1 MPRPIAYKTGSIQPP
16 NTAKQSNIL
25 IGVAPANWGVSVANT
40 TFYNG
45 VDSSYQYVII
55 KNSNPPL
62 MWGTGDFTNTSLL
75 TTINGLPDRVGS
87 TPFTGTTTAINWLL
101 DSGIYSM
108 LKNEQPY
115 GGSITNGLV
124 LDFCPKVNNYF
135 ANGDFAYGTTIGW
148 VGYGGSPFIYD
159 ITNDKPY
166 AGSKSTKALA
176 NIGGGFTWGRYT
188 SPIYGPGGLLV
199 TGQTYTFSFWG
210 KVISGPNFDIN
221 WNNQNGSGDV
231 SSWTDGNY
239 SVTTTWQKYT
249 QTFTYNISKNFL
261 YIAGSYAGNTQYVLT
276 EFQLEN
282 GTTANAFSAFPVT
295 AAGLTIPNN
304 GLLNTSSFSLINGP
318 YLNAINNG
326 NINLDGVDDYVLLT
340 DSTLKNYTT
349 ITANIWMY
357 VNSTGY
363 FETYFSY
370 NAEEAGLS
378 QGWGVRRQASN
389 NMYQYWGGSGNSGI
403 KLYQNGQL
411 LESSNSTYSQVNATI
426 NNTWQMVTLVAK
438 GVSSWNTNNRLT
450 MGTRSDSLNTA
461 TNMNIGSFNLYNREL
476 SAVEIEN
483 LYTAGLPTYLPSSS
497 IMVNSGLVLY
507 LDASNPNSYT
517 SGSSTWNDISG
528 YGNNG
533 TLYNGVAYSSTY
545 GGGLIFDGV
554 DDYVVVPANATMNS
568 SRPTVE
574 LVMTTSTNG
583 GNIVAQGQ
591 YGSNWGFG
599 VGVKPT
605 NIMARNNSCD
615 VTISVTNSGLVHVVV
630 VWDGSGN
637 QYYKNGQYLGRVTS
651 GCYSPNPGGD
661 VTIGGV
667 RAQVPSQN
675 LQEFANSTVNIV
687 RVYNR
692 ALSATEILQNF
703 NSIKT
708 QYGL

>member
-16 NTAKQSNIL
+16 NTVKQSNIL

-75 TTINGLPDRVGS
+75 TTVNGLPDRVGL
-87 TPFTGTTTAINWLL
+87 TPFTGATTAINWLL

-115 GGSITNGLV
+115 GGSITGGLV

-148 VGYGGSPFIYD
+148 VAYGGTLSVID

-166 AGSKSTKALA
+166 VGSKTTKALA
-176 NIGGGFTWGRYT
+176 NSGGGFTWGRYT
-188 SPIYGPGGLLV
+188 SPIYGPAGLLV
-199 TGQTYTFSFWG
+199 TGQTYTFSFWA
-210 KVISGPNFDIN
+210 KTYSGPNVNFS

-231 SSWTDGNY
+231 SNWSADQSYGL
-239 SVTTTWQKYT
+239 TTSWQKFT
-249 QTFTYNISKNFL
+249 RTFTYNISKNFL
-261 YIAGSYAGNTQYVLT
+261 YIAGDYSPSTTYMIT
-276 EFQLEN
+276 EMQLEN

-357 VNSTGY
+357 VNSTNTW
-363 FETYFSY
+363 ETYFSY
-370 NAEEAGLS
+370 NAEEAGLL
-378 QGWGVRRQASN
+378 QGWGVRRQSN
-389 NMYQYWGGSGNSGI
+389 LNNYQYWGGSGNSGI
-403 KLYQNGQL
+403 KLYKNGNL
-411 LESSNSTYSQVNATI
+411 ISSGNASSVVSDGT
-426 NNTWQMVTLVAK
+426 NTTGSWVMITLVAT
-438 GVSSWNTNNRLT
+438 GVSSWNTHNRLT
-450 MGTRSDSLNTA
+450 IGTRSDSINSA

-476 SAVEIEN
+476 SATEIEN
-483 LYTAGLPTYLPSSS
+483 LYTSSLPIYLPSSS

-507 LDASNPNSYT
+507 LDASNPNSY
-517 SGSSTWNDISG
+517 SGTGTAWNDLSG
-528 YGNNG
+528 YGNNF
-533 TLYNGVAYSSTY
+533 TLVNNPTFNTGNGGYFQ
-545 GGGLIFDGV
+545 FDGV
-554 DDYVVVPANATMNS
+554 DDYAYLAVNS
-568 SRPTVE
+568 SISVG
-574 LVMTTSTNG
+574 TSCSLEMVIKNDYSMRMGQAGGYWSYGFEGAGFSHTCG
-583 GNIVAQGQ
+583 GNGNINPYFVGNGFHHYVFTWNQAQNNHSMYRDGVLVYSFTPTCGFTAGGGGFFVLGGAYGPSSFQ
-591 YGSNWGFG
+591 SYGSPHIAMLRLYN
-599 VGVKPT
+599 KILT
-605 NIMARNNSCD
+605 N
-615 VTISVTNSGLVHVVV
+615 VEV
-630 VWDGSGN
+630 
-637 QYYKNGQYLGRVTS
+637 Q
-651 GCYSPNPGGD
+651 
-661 VTIGGV
+661 
-667 RAQVPSQN
+667 
-675 LQEFANSTVNIV
+675 
-687 RVYNR
+687 
-692 ALSATEILQNF
+692 QNF

>member
-1 MPRPIAYKTGSIQPP
+1 
-16 NTAKQSNIL
+16 
-25 IGVAPANWGVSVANT
+25 
-40 TFYNG
+40 
-45 VDSSYQYVII
+45 
-55 KNSNPPL
+55 
-62 MWGTGDFTNTSLL
+62 
-75 TTINGLPDRVGS
+75 
-87 TPFTGTTTAINWLL
+87 
-101 DSGIYSM
+101 M

-115 GGSITNGLV
+115 GGSITSGLV

-148 VGYGGSPFIYD
+148 VAYGGTISIAD
-159 ITNDKPY
+159 ITNDRPY
-166 AGSKSTKALA
+166 VGSKSTKALQ
-176 NIGGGFTWGRYT
+176 NLGGGFTWGRYT
-188 SPIYGPGGLLV
+188 SPIYGPNGLLV

-357 VNSTGY
+357 LNSYTST

-370 NAEEAGLS
+370 NAEEAGLT
-378 QGWGVRRQASN
+378 QGWGIRRTGDAN
-389 NMYQYWGGSGNSGI
+389 LQYWGGTGNSGI
-403 KLYQNGQL
+403 KLYKNGSL
-411 LESSNSTYSQVNATI
+411 VGSSNSTHSNVSGI
-426 NNTWQMVTLVAK
+426 NTTGSWAMITLVAT
-438 GVSSWNTNNRLT
+438 GVSSWNTHNRLT

-476 SAVEIEN
+476 SAAEIEN
-483 LYTAGLPTYLPSSS
+483 LYTSSLPTYLPSSS

-583 GNIVAQGQ
+583 GTIIAQGQ

-599 VGVKPT
+599 VGVTST